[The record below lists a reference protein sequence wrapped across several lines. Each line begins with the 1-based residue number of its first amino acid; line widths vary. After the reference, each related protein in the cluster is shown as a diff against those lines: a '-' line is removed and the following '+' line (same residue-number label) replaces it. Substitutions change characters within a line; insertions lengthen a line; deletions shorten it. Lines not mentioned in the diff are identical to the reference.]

1 MSMKTTSLCA
11 LLILVVLVSG
21 VMLALSGCSRGESQP
36 SVQDPVV
43 ESSTE
48 STDAPVVAE
57 VTVDTVSV
65 QPILEESMPAAEPKA
80 VDPVEQPVLTWARDA
95 GGLNHCDRLSIY
107 EDGRVE
113 AIVCKANASE
123 PVVHSTLSDEQIAQV
138 NSWVAAFTPFT
149 RREMG
154 VSSAVRTTVLQGTG
168 SGMPETAVKVQV
180 AAFAAN
186 VFFTLTGTE

>member
-1 MSMKTTSLCA
+1 MKIKSLFA

-21 VMLALSGCSRGESQP
+21 VMLGLFGCSGDSSP
-36 SVQDPVV
+36 STPVQNPVA
-43 ESSTE
+43 ESSAE
-48 STDAPVVAE
+48 PTDTPSVAE
-57 VTVDTVSV
+57 VPEDSVSV
-65 QPILEESMPAAEPKA
+65 PQSPVVSTPSPEPIAE
-80 VDPVEQPVLTWARDA
+80 DPVEQPVLTWARDA

-113 AIVCKANASE
+113 AIVCRANVSE
-123 PVVHSTLSDEQIAQV
+123 PAVHSTLSGEQIAQV
-138 NSWVAAFTPFT
+138 NGWVATYTPFT

-168 SGMPETAVKVQV
+168 SGVPEKAVKVEV
-180 AAFAAN
+180 ATFAAN